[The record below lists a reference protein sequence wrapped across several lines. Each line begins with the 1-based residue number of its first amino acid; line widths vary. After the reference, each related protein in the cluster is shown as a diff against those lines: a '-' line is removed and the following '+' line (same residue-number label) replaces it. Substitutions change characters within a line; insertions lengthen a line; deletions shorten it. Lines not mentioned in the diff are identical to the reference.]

1 MSELKH
7 LLEIEPDPY
16 GARTETRYAS
26 GFPCPRCNGQGGFR
40 DATGHNGRTYT
51 PCDLCDGTGKLKV
64 VVTVEWEAD
73 YES

>member
-7 LLEIEPDPY
+7 TLEISPDCH
-16 GARTETRYAS
+16 GTRTETRYAN
-26 GFPCPRCNGQGGFR
+26 GFACPRCGGQGGFP
-40 DATGHNGRTYT
+40 DTTGHTTRTFT

-64 VVTVEWEAD
+64 TVTLEWEAD

>member
-1 MSELKH
+1 MSEMKH
-7 LLEIEPDPY
+7 TLEIQPDPH
-16 GARTETRYAS
+16 GTRTETRYAS
-26 GFPCPRCNGQGGFR
+26 GFPCPCCSGQGGFR